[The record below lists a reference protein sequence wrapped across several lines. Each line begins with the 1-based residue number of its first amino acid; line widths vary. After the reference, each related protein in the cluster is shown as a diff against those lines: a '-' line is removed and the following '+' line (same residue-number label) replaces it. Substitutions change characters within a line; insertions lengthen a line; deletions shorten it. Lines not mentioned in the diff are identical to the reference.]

1 MITLENVSKSY
12 AKGQPALN
20 DVSLHIDKGE
30 FVFIVGN
37 SGSGKS
43 TLIKLLL
50 KELEPTSGTI
60 IVNDQNLGKMKRRK
74 VPKYRRGVGVV
85 FQDFRLLKDRNVYEN
100 VAFAQRVI
108 ERPNR
113 VIKKRVPEILTL
125 VGLAEKYKSFPRELS
140 GGEQQRVA
148 LARALVNRP
157 NILLADEPTGNLD
170 PKNSLEIMKL
180 LEEINERGTTVLV
193 VTHNREIVN
202 SFRKRVITMRKG
214 VIVSDEEEGGYLEDS
229 TIGYSAK
236 QGIKNIWRNIMFS
249 AASIATMTACIFL
262 FGLFFSLLINFR
274 YIVKNAEEGVAVTV
288 LFDDGV
294 DQATINSIGEQIK
307 AYKGVTKVEYVSA
320 EEAWDEWSKQYFGDT
335 ELASEM
341 AEGFKNDNPLANSSS
356 YSVYVDKIEHQDALV
371 KYIEGLD
378 GVREVNQLKGATQT
392 LSSFN
397 TLLTYIS
404 VAIILILLCVAVFLI
419 SNTVA
424 IGISIRKEE
433 IGIMKLIGATNFFVR
448 APFLIEGMI
457 IGLIGAIIPL
467 VLLFVMYKKVIEYV
481 LTKFSM
487 LSSVVQFMSVTQVFE
502 VLTPVA
508 LILGMGIGLFGSVIT
523 IRKHLRV

>member
-1 MITLENVSKSY
+1 
-12 AKGQPALN
+12 
-20 DVSLHIDKGE
+20 
-30 FVFIVGN
+30 
-37 SGSGKS
+37 
-43 TLIKLLL
+43 
-50 KELEPTSGTI
+50 
-60 IVNDQNLGKMKRRK
+60 
-74 VPKYRRGVGVV
+74 
-85 FQDFRLLKDRNVYEN
+85 
-100 VAFAQRVI
+100 
-108 ERPNR
+108 
-113 VIKKRVPEILTL
+113 
-125 VGLAEKYKSFPRELS
+125 
-140 GGEQQRVA
+140 
-148 LARALVNRP
+148 
-157 NILLADEPTGNLD
+157 
-170 PKNSLEIMKL
+170 
-180 LEEINERGTTVLV
+180 
-193 VTHNREIVN
+193 
-202 SFRKRVITMRKG
+202 
-214 VIVSDEEEGGYLEDS
+214 
-229 TIGYSAK
+229 
-236 QGIKNIWRNIMFS
+236 MFS

-335 ELASEM
+335 ELESEM

-404 VAIILILLCVAVFLI
+404 VAIILILLCVAVFLY

>member
-1 MITLENVSKSY
+1 
-12 AKGQPALN
+12 
-20 DVSLHIDKGE
+20 
-30 FVFIVGN
+30 
-37 SGSGKS
+37 
-43 TLIKLLL
+43 
-50 KELEPTSGTI
+50 
-60 IVNDQNLGKMKRRK
+60 
-74 VPKYRRGVGVV
+74 
-85 FQDFRLLKDRNVYEN
+85 
-100 VAFAQRVI
+100 
-108 ERPNR
+108 
-113 VIKKRVPEILTL
+113 
-125 VGLAEKYKSFPRELS
+125 
-140 GGEQQRVA
+140 
-148 LARALVNRP
+148 
-157 NILLADEPTGNLD
+157 
-170 PKNSLEIMKL
+170 
-180 LEEINERGTTVLV
+180 
-193 VTHNREIVN
+193 
-202 SFRKRVITMRKG
+202 
-214 VIVSDEEEGGYLEDS
+214 
-229 TIGYSAK
+229 
-236 QGIKNIWRNIMFS
+236 MFS

-335 ELASEM
+335 ELESEM

-356 YSVYVDKIEHQDALV
+356 YSVYVDKIEH
-371 KYIEGLD
+371 
-378 GVREVNQLKGATQT
+378 QLKGATQT

>member
-1 MITLENVSKSY
+1 
-12 AKGQPALN
+12 
-20 DVSLHIDKGE
+20 
-30 FVFIVGN
+30 
-37 SGSGKS
+37 
-43 TLIKLLL
+43 
-50 KELEPTSGTI
+50 
-60 IVNDQNLGKMKRRK
+60 
-74 VPKYRRGVGVV
+74 
-85 FQDFRLLKDRNVYEN
+85 
-100 VAFAQRVI
+100 
-108 ERPNR
+108 
-113 VIKKRVPEILTL
+113 
-125 VGLAEKYKSFPRELS
+125 
-140 GGEQQRVA
+140 
-148 LARALVNRP
+148 
-157 NILLADEPTGNLD
+157 
-170 PKNSLEIMKL
+170 
-180 LEEINERGTTVLV
+180 
-193 VTHNREIVN
+193 
-202 SFRKRVITMRKG
+202 
-214 VIVSDEEEGGYLEDS
+214 
-229 TIGYSAK
+229 
-236 QGIKNIWRNIMFS
+236 
-249 AASIATMTACIFL
+249 MTACIFL

-335 ELASEM
+335 ELESEM

>member
-1 MITLENVSKSY
+1 
-12 AKGQPALN
+12 
-20 DVSLHIDKGE
+20 
-30 FVFIVGN
+30 
-37 SGSGKS
+37 
-43 TLIKLLL
+43 
-50 KELEPTSGTI
+50 
-60 IVNDQNLGKMKRRK
+60 
-74 VPKYRRGVGVV
+74 
-85 FQDFRLLKDRNVYEN
+85 
-100 VAFAQRVI
+100 
-108 ERPNR
+108 
-113 VIKKRVPEILTL
+113 
-125 VGLAEKYKSFPRELS
+125 
-140 GGEQQRVA
+140 
-148 LARALVNRP
+148 
-157 NILLADEPTGNLD
+157 
-170 PKNSLEIMKL
+170 
-180 LEEINERGTTVLV
+180 
-193 VTHNREIVN
+193 
-202 SFRKRVITMRKG
+202 
-214 VIVSDEEEGGYLEDS
+214 
-229 TIGYSAK
+229 
-236 QGIKNIWRNIMFS
+236 MFS

-262 FGLFFSLLINFR
+262 FVLIFSLLINFR

-335 ELASEM
+335 ELESEM

>member
-1 MITLENVSKSY
+1 
-12 AKGQPALN
+12 
-20 DVSLHIDKGE
+20 
-30 FVFIVGN
+30 
-37 SGSGKS
+37 
-43 TLIKLLL
+43 
-50 KELEPTSGTI
+50 
-60 IVNDQNLGKMKRRK
+60 
-74 VPKYRRGVGVV
+74 
-85 FQDFRLLKDRNVYEN
+85 
-100 VAFAQRVI
+100 
-108 ERPNR
+108 
-113 VIKKRVPEILTL
+113 
-125 VGLAEKYKSFPRELS
+125 
-140 GGEQQRVA
+140 
-148 LARALVNRP
+148 
-157 NILLADEPTGNLD
+157 
-170 PKNSLEIMKL
+170 
-180 LEEINERGTTVLV
+180 
-193 VTHNREIVN
+193 
-202 SFRKRVITMRKG
+202 
-214 VIVSDEEEGGYLEDS
+214 
-229 TIGYSAK
+229 
-236 QGIKNIWRNIMFS
+236 MFS

-307 AYKGVTKVEYVSA
+307 AYKGVTKVEYVPA

-335 ELASEM
+335 ELESEM

>member
-1 MITLENVSKSY
+1 
-12 AKGQPALN
+12 
-20 DVSLHIDKGE
+20 
-30 FVFIVGN
+30 
-37 SGSGKS
+37 
-43 TLIKLLL
+43 
-50 KELEPTSGTI
+50 
-60 IVNDQNLGKMKRRK
+60 
-74 VPKYRRGVGVV
+74 
-85 FQDFRLLKDRNVYEN
+85 
-100 VAFAQRVI
+100 
-108 ERPNR
+108 
-113 VIKKRVPEILTL
+113 
-125 VGLAEKYKSFPRELS
+125 
-140 GGEQQRVA
+140 
-148 LARALVNRP
+148 
-157 NILLADEPTGNLD
+157 
-170 PKNSLEIMKL
+170 
-180 LEEINERGTTVLV
+180 
-193 VTHNREIVN
+193 
-202 SFRKRVITMRKG
+202 
-214 VIVSDEEEGGYLEDS
+214 
-229 TIGYSAK
+229 
-236 QGIKNIWRNIMFS
+236 MFS

-335 ELASEM
+335 ELASER

-487 LSSVVQFMSVTQVFE
+487 LSSVVQFMSVTKVFE

>member
-1 MITLENVSKSY
+1 
-12 AKGQPALN
+12 
-20 DVSLHIDKGE
+20 
-30 FVFIVGN
+30 
-37 SGSGKS
+37 
-43 TLIKLLL
+43 
-50 KELEPTSGTI
+50 
-60 IVNDQNLGKMKRRK
+60 
-74 VPKYRRGVGVV
+74 
-85 FQDFRLLKDRNVYEN
+85 
-100 VAFAQRVI
+100 
-108 ERPNR
+108 
-113 VIKKRVPEILTL
+113 
-125 VGLAEKYKSFPRELS
+125 
-140 GGEQQRVA
+140 
-148 LARALVNRP
+148 
-157 NILLADEPTGNLD
+157 
-170 PKNSLEIMKL
+170 
-180 LEEINERGTTVLV
+180 
-193 VTHNREIVN
+193 
-202 SFRKRVITMRKG
+202 
-214 VIVSDEEEGGYLEDS
+214 
-229 TIGYSAK
+229 
-236 QGIKNIWRNIMFS
+236 MFS

-307 AYKGVTKVEYVSA
+307 AYKGVTKVEYISA

-335 ELASEM
+335 ELESEM

>member
-1 MITLENVSKSY
+1 
-12 AKGQPALN
+12 
-20 DVSLHIDKGE
+20 
-30 FVFIVGN
+30 
-37 SGSGKS
+37 
-43 TLIKLLL
+43 
-50 KELEPTSGTI
+50 
-60 IVNDQNLGKMKRRK
+60 
-74 VPKYRRGVGVV
+74 
-85 FQDFRLLKDRNVYEN
+85 
-100 VAFAQRVI
+100 
-108 ERPNR
+108 
-113 VIKKRVPEILTL
+113 
-125 VGLAEKYKSFPRELS
+125 
-140 GGEQQRVA
+140 
-148 LARALVNRP
+148 
-157 NILLADEPTGNLD
+157 
-170 PKNSLEIMKL
+170 
-180 LEEINERGTTVLV
+180 
-193 VTHNREIVN
+193 
-202 SFRKRVITMRKG
+202 
-214 VIVSDEEEGGYLEDS
+214 
-229 TIGYSAK
+229 
-236 QGIKNIWRNIMFS
+236 MFS

-320 EEAWDEWSKQYFGDT
+320 EEAWDEWSKQYFGNT
-335 ELASEM
+335 ELASGM

>member
-1 MITLENVSKSY
+1 
-12 AKGQPALN
+12 
-20 DVSLHIDKGE
+20 
-30 FVFIVGN
+30 
-37 SGSGKS
+37 
-43 TLIKLLL
+43 
-50 KELEPTSGTI
+50 
-60 IVNDQNLGKMKRRK
+60 
-74 VPKYRRGVGVV
+74 
-85 FQDFRLLKDRNVYEN
+85 
-100 VAFAQRVI
+100 
-108 ERPNR
+108 
-113 VIKKRVPEILTL
+113 
-125 VGLAEKYKSFPRELS
+125 
-140 GGEQQRVA
+140 
-148 LARALVNRP
+148 
-157 NILLADEPTGNLD
+157 
-170 PKNSLEIMKL
+170 
-180 LEEINERGTTVLV
+180 
-193 VTHNREIVN
+193 
-202 SFRKRVITMRKG
+202 
-214 VIVSDEEEGGYLEDS
+214 
-229 TIGYSAK
+229 
-236 QGIKNIWRNIMFS
+236 MFS

-335 ELASEM
+335 ELESEM

-356 YSVYVDKIEHQDALV
+356 YSVYVDKIELQDALV

>member
-1 MITLENVSKSY
+1 
-12 AKGQPALN
+12 
-20 DVSLHIDKGE
+20 
-30 FVFIVGN
+30 
-37 SGSGKS
+37 
-43 TLIKLLL
+43 
-50 KELEPTSGTI
+50 
-60 IVNDQNLGKMKRRK
+60 
-74 VPKYRRGVGVV
+74 
-85 FQDFRLLKDRNVYEN
+85 
-100 VAFAQRVI
+100 
-108 ERPNR
+108 
-113 VIKKRVPEILTL
+113 
-125 VGLAEKYKSFPRELS
+125 
-140 GGEQQRVA
+140 
-148 LARALVNRP
+148 
-157 NILLADEPTGNLD
+157 
-170 PKNSLEIMKL
+170 
-180 LEEINERGTTVLV
+180 
-193 VTHNREIVN
+193 
-202 SFRKRVITMRKG
+202 
-214 VIVSDEEEGGYLEDS
+214 
-229 TIGYSAK
+229 
-236 QGIKNIWRNIMFS
+236 MFS

-335 ELASEM
+335 ELESEM

-457 IGLIGAIIPL
+457 RAIIPL

>member
-1 MITLENVSKSY
+1 
-12 AKGQPALN
+12 
-20 DVSLHIDKGE
+20 
-30 FVFIVGN
+30 
-37 SGSGKS
+37 
-43 TLIKLLL
+43 
-50 KELEPTSGTI
+50 
-60 IVNDQNLGKMKRRK
+60 
-74 VPKYRRGVGVV
+74 
-85 FQDFRLLKDRNVYEN
+85 
-100 VAFAQRVI
+100 
-108 ERPNR
+108 
-113 VIKKRVPEILTL
+113 
-125 VGLAEKYKSFPRELS
+125 
-140 GGEQQRVA
+140 
-148 LARALVNRP
+148 
-157 NILLADEPTGNLD
+157 
-170 PKNSLEIMKL
+170 
-180 LEEINERGTTVLV
+180 
-193 VTHNREIVN
+193 
-202 SFRKRVITMRKG
+202 
-214 VIVSDEEEGGYLEDS
+214 
-229 TIGYSAK
+229 
-236 QGIKNIWRNIMFS
+236 MFS

-320 EEAWDEWSKQYFGDT
+320 EEAWDEWSKPYFGDT
-335 ELASEM
+335 ELESEM

>member
-1 MITLENVSKSY
+1 
-12 AKGQPALN
+12 
-20 DVSLHIDKGE
+20 
-30 FVFIVGN
+30 
-37 SGSGKS
+37 
-43 TLIKLLL
+43 
-50 KELEPTSGTI
+50 
-60 IVNDQNLGKMKRRK
+60 
-74 VPKYRRGVGVV
+74 
-85 FQDFRLLKDRNVYEN
+85 
-100 VAFAQRVI
+100 
-108 ERPNR
+108 
-113 VIKKRVPEILTL
+113 
-125 VGLAEKYKSFPRELS
+125 
-140 GGEQQRVA
+140 
-148 LARALVNRP
+148 
-157 NILLADEPTGNLD
+157 
-170 PKNSLEIMKL
+170 
-180 LEEINERGTTVLV
+180 
-193 VTHNREIVN
+193 
-202 SFRKRVITMRKG
+202 
-214 VIVSDEEEGGYLEDS
+214 
-229 TIGYSAK
+229 
-236 QGIKNIWRNIMFS
+236 MFS

-335 ELASEM
+335 ELESEM

-467 VLLFVMYKKVIEYV
+467 VLLFVMYKKGIEYV

>member
-1 MITLENVSKSY
+1 
-12 AKGQPALN
+12 
-20 DVSLHIDKGE
+20 
-30 FVFIVGN
+30 
-37 SGSGKS
+37 
-43 TLIKLLL
+43 
-50 KELEPTSGTI
+50 
-60 IVNDQNLGKMKRRK
+60 
-74 VPKYRRGVGVV
+74 
-85 FQDFRLLKDRNVYEN
+85 
-100 VAFAQRVI
+100 
-108 ERPNR
+108 
-113 VIKKRVPEILTL
+113 
-125 VGLAEKYKSFPRELS
+125 
-140 GGEQQRVA
+140 
-148 LARALVNRP
+148 
-157 NILLADEPTGNLD
+157 
-170 PKNSLEIMKL
+170 
-180 LEEINERGTTVLV
+180 
-193 VTHNREIVN
+193 
-202 SFRKRVITMRKG
+202 
-214 VIVSDEEEGGYLEDS
+214 
-229 TIGYSAK
+229 
-236 QGIKNIWRNIMFS
+236 MFS

-294 DQATINSIGEQIK
+294 DQATINSIGEKIK

-335 ELASEM
+335 ELESEM

>member
-1 MITLENVSKSY
+1 
-12 AKGQPALN
+12 
-20 DVSLHIDKGE
+20 
-30 FVFIVGN
+30 
-37 SGSGKS
+37 
-43 TLIKLLL
+43 
-50 KELEPTSGTI
+50 
-60 IVNDQNLGKMKRRK
+60 
-74 VPKYRRGVGVV
+74 
-85 FQDFRLLKDRNVYEN
+85 
-100 VAFAQRVI
+100 
-108 ERPNR
+108 
-113 VIKKRVPEILTL
+113 
-125 VGLAEKYKSFPRELS
+125 
-140 GGEQQRVA
+140 
-148 LARALVNRP
+148 
-157 NILLADEPTGNLD
+157 
-170 PKNSLEIMKL
+170 
-180 LEEINERGTTVLV
+180 
-193 VTHNREIVN
+193 
-202 SFRKRVITMRKG
+202 
-214 VIVSDEEEGGYLEDS
+214 
-229 TIGYSAK
+229 
-236 QGIKNIWRNIMFS
+236 MFS

-481 LTKFSM
+481 LT
-487 LSSVVQFMSVTQVFE
+487 VQYAEQCGTVYECYTGIRSTDSGGADSWYGYRTVRKCDHDPQTSE
-502 VLTPVA
+502 S
-508 LILGMGIGLFGSVIT
+508 LINNEREIKMPSPKVIGNNTKGDAAGKRQPPLYMNEFLQ
-523 IRKHLRV
+523 KLRNCRRRQ

>member
-1 MITLENVSKSY
+1 
-12 AKGQPALN
+12 
-20 DVSLHIDKGE
+20 
-30 FVFIVGN
+30 
-37 SGSGKS
+37 
-43 TLIKLLL
+43 
-50 KELEPTSGTI
+50 
-60 IVNDQNLGKMKRRK
+60 
-74 VPKYRRGVGVV
+74 
-85 FQDFRLLKDRNVYEN
+85 
-100 VAFAQRVI
+100 
-108 ERPNR
+108 
-113 VIKKRVPEILTL
+113 
-125 VGLAEKYKSFPRELS
+125 
-140 GGEQQRVA
+140 
-148 LARALVNRP
+148 
-157 NILLADEPTGNLD
+157 
-170 PKNSLEIMKL
+170 
-180 LEEINERGTTVLV
+180 
-193 VTHNREIVN
+193 
-202 SFRKRVITMRKG
+202 
-214 VIVSDEEEGGYLEDS
+214 
-229 TIGYSAK
+229 
-236 QGIKNIWRNIMFS
+236 MFS

-320 EEAWDEWSKQYFGDT
+320 EEAWDEWSKQCFGDT
-335 ELASEM
+335 ELESEM

>member
-1 MITLENVSKSY
+1 
-12 AKGQPALN
+12 
-20 DVSLHIDKGE
+20 
-30 FVFIVGN
+30 
-37 SGSGKS
+37 
-43 TLIKLLL
+43 
-50 KELEPTSGTI
+50 
-60 IVNDQNLGKMKRRK
+60 
-74 VPKYRRGVGVV
+74 
-85 FQDFRLLKDRNVYEN
+85 
-100 VAFAQRVI
+100 
-108 ERPNR
+108 
-113 VIKKRVPEILTL
+113 
-125 VGLAEKYKSFPRELS
+125 
-140 GGEQQRVA
+140 
-148 LARALVNRP
+148 
-157 NILLADEPTGNLD
+157 
-170 PKNSLEIMKL
+170 
-180 LEEINERGTTVLV
+180 
-193 VTHNREIVN
+193 
-202 SFRKRVITMRKG
+202 
-214 VIVSDEEEGGYLEDS
+214 
-229 TIGYSAK
+229 
-236 QGIKNIWRNIMFS
+236 MFS

-335 ELASEM
+335 ELESEM

-487 LSSVVQFMSVTQVFE
+487 VQFMSVTQVFE

>member
-1 MITLENVSKSY
+1 
-12 AKGQPALN
+12 
-20 DVSLHIDKGE
+20 
-30 FVFIVGN
+30 
-37 SGSGKS
+37 
-43 TLIKLLL
+43 
-50 KELEPTSGTI
+50 
-60 IVNDQNLGKMKRRK
+60 
-74 VPKYRRGVGVV
+74 
-85 FQDFRLLKDRNVYEN
+85 
-100 VAFAQRVI
+100 
-108 ERPNR
+108 
-113 VIKKRVPEILTL
+113 
-125 VGLAEKYKSFPRELS
+125 
-140 GGEQQRVA
+140 
-148 LARALVNRP
+148 
-157 NILLADEPTGNLD
+157 
-170 PKNSLEIMKL
+170 
-180 LEEINERGTTVLV
+180 
-193 VTHNREIVN
+193 
-202 SFRKRVITMRKG
+202 
-214 VIVSDEEEGGYLEDS
+214 
-229 TIGYSAK
+229 
-236 QGIKNIWRNIMFS
+236 MFS

-335 ELASEM
+335 ELESEM

-487 LSSVVQFMSVTQVFE
+487 LRSVVQFMSVTQVFE

>member
-1 MITLENVSKSY
+1 
-12 AKGQPALN
+12 
-20 DVSLHIDKGE
+20 
-30 FVFIVGN
+30 
-37 SGSGKS
+37 
-43 TLIKLLL
+43 
-50 KELEPTSGTI
+50 
-60 IVNDQNLGKMKRRK
+60 
-74 VPKYRRGVGVV
+74 
-85 FQDFRLLKDRNVYEN
+85 
-100 VAFAQRVI
+100 
-108 ERPNR
+108 
-113 VIKKRVPEILTL
+113 
-125 VGLAEKYKSFPRELS
+125 
-140 GGEQQRVA
+140 
-148 LARALVNRP
+148 
-157 NILLADEPTGNLD
+157 
-170 PKNSLEIMKL
+170 
-180 LEEINERGTTVLV
+180 
-193 VTHNREIVN
+193 
-202 SFRKRVITMRKG
+202 
-214 VIVSDEEEGGYLEDS
+214 
-229 TIGYSAK
+229 
-236 QGIKNIWRNIMFS
+236 MFS

-335 ELASEM
+335 ELESEM

-404 VAIILILLCVAVFLI
+404 VGIILILLCVAVFLI

>member
-1 MITLENVSKSY
+1 
-12 AKGQPALN
+12 
-20 DVSLHIDKGE
+20 
-30 FVFIVGN
+30 
-37 SGSGKS
+37 
-43 TLIKLLL
+43 
-50 KELEPTSGTI
+50 
-60 IVNDQNLGKMKRRK
+60 
-74 VPKYRRGVGVV
+74 
-85 FQDFRLLKDRNVYEN
+85 
-100 VAFAQRVI
+100 
-108 ERPNR
+108 
-113 VIKKRVPEILTL
+113 
-125 VGLAEKYKSFPRELS
+125 
-140 GGEQQRVA
+140 
-148 LARALVNRP
+148 
-157 NILLADEPTGNLD
+157 
-170 PKNSLEIMKL
+170 
-180 LEEINERGTTVLV
+180 
-193 VTHNREIVN
+193 
-202 SFRKRVITMRKG
+202 
-214 VIVSDEEEGGYLEDS
+214 
-229 TIGYSAK
+229 
-236 QGIKNIWRNIMFS
+236 MFS

-307 AYKGVTKVEYVSA
+307 ADKGVTKDEYVSA

-335 ELASEM
+335 ELESEM

>member
-1 MITLENVSKSY
+1 
-12 AKGQPALN
+12 
-20 DVSLHIDKGE
+20 
-30 FVFIVGN
+30 
-37 SGSGKS
+37 
-43 TLIKLLL
+43 
-50 KELEPTSGTI
+50 
-60 IVNDQNLGKMKRRK
+60 
-74 VPKYRRGVGVV
+74 
-85 FQDFRLLKDRNVYEN
+85 
-100 VAFAQRVI
+100 
-108 ERPNR
+108 
-113 VIKKRVPEILTL
+113 
-125 VGLAEKYKSFPRELS
+125 
-140 GGEQQRVA
+140 
-148 LARALVNRP
+148 
-157 NILLADEPTGNLD
+157 
-170 PKNSLEIMKL
+170 
-180 LEEINERGTTVLV
+180 
-193 VTHNREIVN
+193 
-202 SFRKRVITMRKG
+202 
-214 VIVSDEEEGGYLEDS
+214 
-229 TIGYSAK
+229 
-236 QGIKNIWRNIMFS
+236 MFS

-262 FGLFFSLLINFR
+262 FGLFFSLLINCR

-335 ELASEM
+335 ELESEM

>member
-1 MITLENVSKSY
+1 
-12 AKGQPALN
+12 
-20 DVSLHIDKGE
+20 
-30 FVFIVGN
+30 
-37 SGSGKS
+37 
-43 TLIKLLL
+43 
-50 KELEPTSGTI
+50 
-60 IVNDQNLGKMKRRK
+60 
-74 VPKYRRGVGVV
+74 
-85 FQDFRLLKDRNVYEN
+85 
-100 VAFAQRVI
+100 
-108 ERPNR
+108 
-113 VIKKRVPEILTL
+113 
-125 VGLAEKYKSFPRELS
+125 
-140 GGEQQRVA
+140 
-148 LARALVNRP
+148 
-157 NILLADEPTGNLD
+157 
-170 PKNSLEIMKL
+170 
-180 LEEINERGTTVLV
+180 
-193 VTHNREIVN
+193 
-202 SFRKRVITMRKG
+202 
-214 VIVSDEEEGGYLEDS
+214 
-229 TIGYSAK
+229 
-236 QGIKNIWRNIMFS
+236 MFS

-335 ELASEM
+335 ELESEM
-341 AEGFKNDNPLANSSS
+341 AEGFKNDNLLANSSS

>member
-1 MITLENVSKSY
+1 
-12 AKGQPALN
+12 
-20 DVSLHIDKGE
+20 
-30 FVFIVGN
+30 
-37 SGSGKS
+37 
-43 TLIKLLL
+43 
-50 KELEPTSGTI
+50 
-60 IVNDQNLGKMKRRK
+60 
-74 VPKYRRGVGVV
+74 
-85 FQDFRLLKDRNVYEN
+85 
-100 VAFAQRVI
+100 
-108 ERPNR
+108 
-113 VIKKRVPEILTL
+113 
-125 VGLAEKYKSFPRELS
+125 
-140 GGEQQRVA
+140 
-148 LARALVNRP
+148 
-157 NILLADEPTGNLD
+157 
-170 PKNSLEIMKL
+170 
-180 LEEINERGTTVLV
+180 
-193 VTHNREIVN
+193 
-202 SFRKRVITMRKG
+202 
-214 VIVSDEEEGGYLEDS
+214 
-229 TIGYSAK
+229 
-236 QGIKNIWRNIMFS
+236 MFS

-335 ELASEM
+335 ELESEM

-487 LSSVVQFMSVTQVFE
+487 LSSVVQFMSVSQVFE

>member
-1 MITLENVSKSY
+1 M
-12 AKGQPALN
+12 
-20 DVSLHIDKGE
+20 
-30 FVFIVGN
+30 
-37 SGSGKS
+37 
-43 TLIKLLL
+43 
-50 KELEPTSGTI
+50 
-60 IVNDQNLGKMKRRK
+60 
-74 VPKYRRGVGVV
+74 
-85 FQDFRLLKDRNVYEN
+85 
-100 VAFAQRVI
+100 
-108 ERPNR
+108 
-113 VIKKRVPEILTL
+113 
-125 VGLAEKYKSFPRELS
+125 EKYH
-140 GGEQQRVA
+140 
-148 LARALVNRP
+148 
-157 NILLADEPTGNLD
+157 
-170 PKNSLEIMKL
+170 
-180 LEEINERGTTVLV
+180 VLP
-193 VTHNREIVN
+193 
-202 SFRKRVITMRKG
+202 
-214 VIVSDEEEGGYLEDS
+214 
-229 TIGYSAK
+229 
-236 QGIKNIWRNIMFS
+236 
-249 AASIATMTACIFL
+249 ASIATMTACIFL

-320 EEAWDEWSKQYFGDT
+320 EEAWDEWSKLYFGDT
-335 ELASEM
+335 ELESEM

>member
-1 MITLENVSKSY
+1 
-12 AKGQPALN
+12 
-20 DVSLHIDKGE
+20 
-30 FVFIVGN
+30 
-37 SGSGKS
+37 
-43 TLIKLLL
+43 
-50 KELEPTSGTI
+50 
-60 IVNDQNLGKMKRRK
+60 
-74 VPKYRRGVGVV
+74 
-85 FQDFRLLKDRNVYEN
+85 
-100 VAFAQRVI
+100 
-108 ERPNR
+108 
-113 VIKKRVPEILTL
+113 
-125 VGLAEKYKSFPRELS
+125 
-140 GGEQQRVA
+140 
-148 LARALVNRP
+148 
-157 NILLADEPTGNLD
+157 
-170 PKNSLEIMKL
+170 
-180 LEEINERGTTVLV
+180 
-193 VTHNREIVN
+193 
-202 SFRKRVITMRKG
+202 
-214 VIVSDEEEGGYLEDS
+214 
-229 TIGYSAK
+229 
-236 QGIKNIWRNIMFS
+236 MFS

-294 DQATINSIGEQIK
+294 DQATIDSIGEQIK

-335 ELASEM
+335 ELESEM

>member
-1 MITLENVSKSY
+1 
-12 AKGQPALN
+12 
-20 DVSLHIDKGE
+20 
-30 FVFIVGN
+30 
-37 SGSGKS
+37 
-43 TLIKLLL
+43 
-50 KELEPTSGTI
+50 
-60 IVNDQNLGKMKRRK
+60 
-74 VPKYRRGVGVV
+74 
-85 FQDFRLLKDRNVYEN
+85 
-100 VAFAQRVI
+100 
-108 ERPNR
+108 
-113 VIKKRVPEILTL
+113 
-125 VGLAEKYKSFPRELS
+125 
-140 GGEQQRVA
+140 
-148 LARALVNRP
+148 
-157 NILLADEPTGNLD
+157 
-170 PKNSLEIMKL
+170 
-180 LEEINERGTTVLV
+180 
-193 VTHNREIVN
+193 
-202 SFRKRVITMRKG
+202 
-214 VIVSDEEEGGYLEDS
+214 
-229 TIGYSAK
+229 
-236 QGIKNIWRNIMFS
+236 MFS

-335 ELASEM
+335 ELASET

>member
-1 MITLENVSKSY
+1 
-12 AKGQPALN
+12 
-20 DVSLHIDKGE
+20 
-30 FVFIVGN
+30 
-37 SGSGKS
+37 
-43 TLIKLLL
+43 
-50 KELEPTSGTI
+50 
-60 IVNDQNLGKMKRRK
+60 
-74 VPKYRRGVGVV
+74 
-85 FQDFRLLKDRNVYEN
+85 
-100 VAFAQRVI
+100 
-108 ERPNR
+108 
-113 VIKKRVPEILTL
+113 
-125 VGLAEKYKSFPRELS
+125 
-140 GGEQQRVA
+140 
-148 LARALVNRP
+148 
-157 NILLADEPTGNLD
+157 
-170 PKNSLEIMKL
+170 
-180 LEEINERGTTVLV
+180 
-193 VTHNREIVN
+193 
-202 SFRKRVITMRKG
+202 
-214 VIVSDEEEGGYLEDS
+214 
-229 TIGYSAK
+229 
-236 QGIKNIWRNIMFS
+236 MFS

-335 ELASEM
+335 ELESEM

-433 IGIMKLIGATNFFVR
+433 IGITKLIGATNFFVR

-487 LSSVVQFMSVTQVFE
+487 LCSVVQFMSVTQVFE

>member
-1 MITLENVSKSY
+1 
-12 AKGQPALN
+12 
-20 DVSLHIDKGE
+20 
-30 FVFIVGN
+30 
-37 SGSGKS
+37 
-43 TLIKLLL
+43 
-50 KELEPTSGTI
+50 
-60 IVNDQNLGKMKRRK
+60 
-74 VPKYRRGVGVV
+74 
-85 FQDFRLLKDRNVYEN
+85 
-100 VAFAQRVI
+100 
-108 ERPNR
+108 
-113 VIKKRVPEILTL
+113 
-125 VGLAEKYKSFPRELS
+125 
-140 GGEQQRVA
+140 
-148 LARALVNRP
+148 
-157 NILLADEPTGNLD
+157 
-170 PKNSLEIMKL
+170 
-180 LEEINERGTTVLV
+180 
-193 VTHNREIVN
+193 
-202 SFRKRVITMRKG
+202 MR
-214 VIVSDEEEGGYLEDS
+214 IS

-236 QGIKNIWRNIMFS
+236 QGIKTIWRNIMFS

-335 ELASEM
+335 ELESEM

>member
-1 MITLENVSKSY
+1 
-12 AKGQPALN
+12 
-20 DVSLHIDKGE
+20 
-30 FVFIVGN
+30 
-37 SGSGKS
+37 
-43 TLIKLLL
+43 
-50 KELEPTSGTI
+50 
-60 IVNDQNLGKMKRRK
+60 
-74 VPKYRRGVGVV
+74 
-85 FQDFRLLKDRNVYEN
+85 
-100 VAFAQRVI
+100 
-108 ERPNR
+108 
-113 VIKKRVPEILTL
+113 
-125 VGLAEKYKSFPRELS
+125 
-140 GGEQQRVA
+140 
-148 LARALVNRP
+148 
-157 NILLADEPTGNLD
+157 
-170 PKNSLEIMKL
+170 
-180 LEEINERGTTVLV
+180 
-193 VTHNREIVN
+193 
-202 SFRKRVITMRKG
+202 
-214 VIVSDEEEGGYLEDS
+214 
-229 TIGYSAK
+229 
-236 QGIKNIWRNIMFS
+236 MFS

-335 ELASEM
+335 ELESEM

-378 GVREVNQLKGATQT
+378 GVREVNQLKFATQT

>member
-1 MITLENVSKSY
+1 
-12 AKGQPALN
+12 
-20 DVSLHIDKGE
+20 
-30 FVFIVGN
+30 
-37 SGSGKS
+37 
-43 TLIKLLL
+43 
-50 KELEPTSGTI
+50 
-60 IVNDQNLGKMKRRK
+60 
-74 VPKYRRGVGVV
+74 
-85 FQDFRLLKDRNVYEN
+85 
-100 VAFAQRVI
+100 
-108 ERPNR
+108 
-113 VIKKRVPEILTL
+113 
-125 VGLAEKYKSFPRELS
+125 
-140 GGEQQRVA
+140 
-148 LARALVNRP
+148 
-157 NILLADEPTGNLD
+157 
-170 PKNSLEIMKL
+170 
-180 LEEINERGTTVLV
+180 
-193 VTHNREIVN
+193 
-202 SFRKRVITMRKG
+202 
-214 VIVSDEEEGGYLEDS
+214 
-229 TIGYSAK
+229 
-236 QGIKNIWRNIMFS
+236 MFS

-294 DQATINSIGEQIK
+294 DQATINSTGEQIK

-320 EEAWDEWSKQYFGDT
+320 EEAWDEWSKRYFGDT
-335 ELASEM
+335 ELESEM